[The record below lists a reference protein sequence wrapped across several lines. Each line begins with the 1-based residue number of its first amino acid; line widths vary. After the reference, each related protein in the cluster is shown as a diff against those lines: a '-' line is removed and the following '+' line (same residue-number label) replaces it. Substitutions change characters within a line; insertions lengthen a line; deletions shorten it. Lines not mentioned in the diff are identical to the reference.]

1 MVTDI
6 IECVSPVRV
15 DFLLSEGRRLM
26 SRVKVTLHGC
36 LSVSAEGTTMLLL
49 DDLSA
54 LARPHH
60 SEDLGEA
67 LAIAR
72 NSLRWLSEGET
83 LPDVVVDRLSEK
95 VDDALV
101 TTSAVDG
108 TDVLLGEHTG
118 LLVGLLALLGDK
130 HIVEALNVFLDGTEF
145 LLHCFLVGEHRTQLV
160 EHVLQALHHAGLE
173 IGELLLGSLSVK
185 LIFDLVLVLHI
196 VALVTVEVLPQLSK
210 VSLEIFEQATGDSST
225 AAAT

>member
-15 DFLLSEGRRLM
+15 NFLLSEGRRLM

-67 LAIAR
+67 LAI
-72 NSLRWLSEGET
+72 LYIDT
-83 LPDVVVDRLSEK
+83 K
-95 VDDALV
+95 Q
-101 TTSAVDG
+101 
-108 TDVLLGEHTG
+108 VL
-118 LLVGLLALLGDK
+118 
-130 HIVEALNVFLDGTEF
+130 FL
-145 LLHCFLVGEHRTQLV
+145 
-160 EHVLQALHHAGLE
+160 
-173 IGELLLGSLSVK
+173 
-185 LIFDLVLVLHI
+185 
-196 VALVTVEVLPQLSK
+196 
-210 VSLEIFEQATGDSST
+210 
-225 AAAT
+225 